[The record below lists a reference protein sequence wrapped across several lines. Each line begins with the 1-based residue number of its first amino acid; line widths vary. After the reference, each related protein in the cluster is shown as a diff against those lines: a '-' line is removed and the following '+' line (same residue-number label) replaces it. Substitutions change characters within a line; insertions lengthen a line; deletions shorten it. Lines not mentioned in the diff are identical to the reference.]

1 MGRAGKREKQRS
13 ALLHLITSISI
24 STQKNGARKI
34 PTADESTEKKAKHLP
49 VSLHSHLLDVKME
62 NSSSEDLSEVLQ
74 Q

>member
-13 ALLHLITSISI
+13 ALLCLITSISI
-24 STQKNGARKI
+24 STQKMV
-34 PTADESTEKKAKHLP
+34 PEKSQRQMNLQNKTKHLP